1 MRNFWLDRRR
11 QKKID
16 TLAKLLNSALKQK
29 FVTHIGLIG
38 VKKWQQQKKDTKTQQ

>member
-16 TLAKLLNSALKQK
+16 TIAKLLTSAFKQK
-29 FVTHIGLIG
+29 FGIIDIYG
-38 VKKWQQQKKDTKTQQ
+38 VKKKWQQQKKDTKTQQ